1 VGEWAQVTV
10 TLSNSLTGRLYVNGT
25 MVAAGNITITPDQ
38 LNAPDVNTSP
48 PQNYLARGAGDG
60 LPFYRGALDDVRIYT
75 GPLTDA
81 EIAALQPPAT
91 WGGPGTLYVDLRA
104 TNAAMGS
111 SLSGTWTNLG
121 SGVGNFTRSGL
132 GGYSTNVAGTGV
144 PGVLFDGN
152 TLHYASAGQSLADLT
167 GNGARTIEVW
177 AYNPSLQ
184 DEETTVALGDRNGT
198 RRDCAFMYGSGATWG
213 DGAMTHFAD
222 DMPWGAMGNPVPNGW
237 HHLVYTYDGAVTAK
251 VYADGQL
258 WFTDTLGG
266 PLVTPTAR
274 PIFIGCQNGAGQLFS
289 GYINA
294 VRIWGGEMSAE
305 QVAANNLS
313 GPWHVPAA
321 SQAVTFAAISNVTLN
336 AGVTLTVTNAA
347 TDPNQPPLPL
357 AFSILSGPAGATINR
372 TTGLFA
378 WRPAV
383 AQAGTTNRITLVV
396 TNNASP
402 GLSATQSFVAVVA
415 PLHLPSLTS
424 VTRSNGYFGFRVE
437 GITGPDYTIQTSTN
451 LGRPGW
457 STVFQ
462 SNSPAVPFDWRDAE
476 EMTDPIRFYRVL
488 IGP

>member
-1 VGEWAQVTV
+1 
-10 TLSNSLTGRLYVNGT
+10 
-25 MVAAGNITITPDQ
+25 
-38 LNAPDVNTSP
+38 
-48 PQNYLARGAGDG
+48 
-60 LPFYRGALDDVRIYT
+60 
-75 GPLTDA
+75 
-81 EIAALQPPAT
+81 
-91 WGGPGTLYVDLRA
+91 
-104 TNAAMGS
+104 
-111 SLSGTWTNLG
+111 
-121 SGVGNFTRSGL
+121 
-132 GGYSTNVAGTGV
+132 
-144 PGVLFDGN
+144 
-152 TLHYASAGQSLADLT
+152 
-167 GNGARTIEVW
+167 
-177 AYNPSLQ
+177 
-184 DEETTVALGDRNGT
+184 
-198 RRDCAFMYGSGATWG
+198 
-213 DGAMTHFAD
+213 
-222 DMPWGAMGNPVPNGW
+222 
-237 HHLVYTYDGAVTAK
+237 
-251 VYADGQL
+251 
-258 WFTDTLGG
+258 
-266 PLVTPTAR
+266 
-274 PIFIGCQNGAGQLFS
+274 
-289 GYINA
+289 
-294 VRIWGGEMSAE
+294 
-305 QVAANNLS
+305 
-313 GPWHVPAA
+313 VPAA

-415 PLHLPSLTS
+415 PLHLPSLTL